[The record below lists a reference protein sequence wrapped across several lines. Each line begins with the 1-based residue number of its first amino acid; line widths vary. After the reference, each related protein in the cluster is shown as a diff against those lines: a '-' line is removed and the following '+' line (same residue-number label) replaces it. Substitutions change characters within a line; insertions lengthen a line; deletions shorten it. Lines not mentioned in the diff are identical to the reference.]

1 MKPRAMS
8 KLDAALLK
16 HRMLI
21 ETVIGQLKS
30 ETQIQRTNR
39 GCVNCVHISGKEAF
53 YRYGRTSGK
62 GQMIPFL
69 HHVSISY
76 TELTLY

>member
-30 ETQIQRTNR
+30 ETQIQRTRHRSWINYQ
-39 GCVNCVHISGKEAF
+39 VNIVAALIAST
-53 YRYGRTSGK
+53 YRVK
-62 GQMIPFL
+62 KP
-69 HHVSISY
+69 SIDMVA
-76 TELTLY
+76 LRAKDK